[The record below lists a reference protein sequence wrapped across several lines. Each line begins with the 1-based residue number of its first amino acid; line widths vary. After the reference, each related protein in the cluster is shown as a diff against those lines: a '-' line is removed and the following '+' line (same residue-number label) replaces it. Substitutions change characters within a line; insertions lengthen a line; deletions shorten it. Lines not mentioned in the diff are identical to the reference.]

1 MSKIKINKGVSNPL
15 ILVAPL
21 DWGLGHATRC
31 IPIIKHFLQS
41 DFQVIIA
48 ASNAGYELLKKEF
61 PDTVILRCQG
71 YNISYGKSTRNL
83 IYNLFLQIPKIFS
96 TYRKE
101 KHWLKEI
108 CAIYQPGLII
118 SDNRFGFYHSEIPS
132 VYISHQLN
140 ILAGNRRL
148 NRLATLIHHRVIKKF
163 SACWVPDTE
172 QNGLAGFLSNNTD
185 LKKIHYIGPL
195 SRFEANNKVL
205 LQYKILFLISG
216 PEPQRTKFEKLI
228 VTQIE
233 EVKEKILLV
242 RGLPGQQD
250 ILPVRNKNVTIKNHL
265 SSQELNEAIVASE
278 LVISRSGYT
287 TIMDLVK
294 TKSKAI
300 FIPTPGQKEQE
311 YLASYLF
318 KKKAFL
324 FVRQEEFALK
334 IMLEKAQSF
343 PFNIPEVN
351 MEKYK
356 TEIDASLKKLLPNTD
371 S

>member
-1 MSKIKINKGVSNPL
+1 MSKIKINKSVSKPL
-15 ILVAPL
+15 ILIAPL

-31 IPIIKHFLQS
+31 IPIINHFLQS

-71 YNISYGKSTRNL
+71 YDISYGKSNRNV

-101 KHWLKEI
+101 KQWLKEI
-108 CAIYQPGLII
+108 FAVYKPGLII

-140 ILAGNRRL
+140 ILTGNKRL
-148 NRLATLIHHRVIKKF
+148 NKIATRIHHLVIKKF
-163 SACWVPDTE
+163 SACWVPDID
-172 QNGLAGFLSNNTD
+172 QNGLAGYLSNNKD
-185 LKKIHYIGPL
+185 LKNIHYIGPL
-195 SRFEANNKVL
+195 SRFETKNKVL

-228 VTQIE
+228 VAQIE
-233 EVKEKILLV
+233 DTKEKILLV

-250 ILPVRNKNVTIKNHL
+250 ILSVRGENVTVKNHL
-265 SSQELNEAIVASE
+265 SSQDLNEAIVASE

-287 TIMDLVK
+287 TVMDLVK
-294 TKSKAI
+294 TKSQAI
-300 FIPTPGQKEQE
+300 FVPTPGQKEQE

-324 FVRQEEFALK
+324 FVRQEEFDLK

-343 PFNIPEVN
+343 PFNIPEIDL
-351 MEKYK
+351 EKYK
-356 TEIDASLKKLLPNTD
+356 TEIDASLNKLFPNID
-371 S
+371 L